1 MDKPKYTDAEKAE
14 YWKKKALKAKGYGP
28 QKYPKYQ
35 KGAEYYR
42 YKERK
47 DNREATKEAGVISAI
62 GSVLGGIGAEALLP
76 QGSVISKAVGSF
88 LGGKIGHLVEKIT
101 GFGDYQVKSNSIMRG
116 GMTAPQIMNSV
127 EAGGVVVRFR
137 EYVQDILATTVF
149 TAQSFPLNPGQ
160 RKSFPWLSQFAKNF
174 DQYRWRGI
182 IWEFGSTSSDAV
194 LSSATSSALGTVSMA
209 TEYDVLDATYSSK
222 REMLNTMFANSS
234 KPSMS
239 FIHPIE
245 CKRAQTPMAVQ
256 YVRTGEYPEGGDPRF
271 YDLGNT
277 VIATEG
283 MQAATGAVGELW
295 VTYEV
300 EFFKQ
305 QLGDSGLSDHWLLT
319 TCGTTTNLGAI
330 APTLAGGSSLGGTV
344 ESGNLYRFPSYVTS
358 GKFLFTYNIFGVA
371 AVIGEINLT
380 IANGSLVD
388 VWNAGA
394 ANFIQTPATGTNTSN
409 VQCQFVVNV
418 TGAGCT
424 VTFGSFA
431 LPAVANLGDL
441 WIAEI
446 DSDSVAL

>member
-1 MDKPKYTDAEKAE
+1 MDRKYTDAEKAE
-14 YWKKKALKAKGYGP
+14 YWKQKALAKNKGYGSEKYQKKYQKPKKAKGEKSSGKSSGP
-28 QKYPKYQ
+28 F
-35 KGAEYYR
+35 KGAGEFVGGLG
-42 YKERK
+42 
-47 DNREATKEAGVISAI
+47 ASA
-62 GSVLGGIGAEALLP
+62 LFPEGGPL
-76 QGSVISKAVGSF
+76 STAVGSF
-88 LGGKIGHLVEKIT
+88 LGGKIGHLVDKIV
-101 GFGDYQVKSNSIMRG
+101 GFGDYQIKSNSIMRG

-209 TEYDVLDATYSSK
+209 TDYDVLDATYSSK

-234 KPSMS
+234 KPSNS

-305 QLGDSGLSDHWLLT
+305 QVGDSGLSDHWLLT
-319 TCGTTTNLGAI
+319 TCGTTTNLGSI
-330 APTLAGGSSLGGTV
+330 APTLASGSSLGGTV
-344 ESGNLYRFPSYVTS
+344 ESGNLYRFPSYVTN
-358 GKFLFTYNIFGVA
+358 GKFLFTFNVFGVA
-371 AVIGEINLT
+371 AVIGQIALT
-380 IANGSLVD
+380 IANGALFDAWSP
-388 VWNAGA
+388 AGT
-394 ANFIQTPATGTNTSN
+394 NFLQTPGTGTNTTG

-418 TGAGCT
+418 TGADCT

-431 LPAVANLGDL
+431 LPALANVGDL
-441 WIAEI
+441 WIVEI
-446 DSDSVAL
+446 DPDSAAVA